1 MLKVW
6 GRNTSVNVQKVMWT
20 VGELGLAHER
30 IDAGGAFGKL
40 DTPEYLAL
48 NPTKLIPTLVDGG
61 FSLWE
66 SNAIIRYLARK
77 YGAGSIL
84 PATEQEIARADQW
97 MEWAGTTIYADI
109 ITNIFIGLVRTPAAK
124 RNHALVEASVQRAGE
139 KLAILDGA
147 LAHRPYILGDVFTMA
162 DIGPGALMYRYFTLP
177 ISRPSL
183 PNVEAWYARLQ
194 DRPAYRE
201 HVMVDYASLRVEG
214 A

>member
-20 VGELGLAHER
+20 IAELRLAAER
-30 IDAGGAFGKL
+30 IDAGGAFGRT

-48 NPTKLIPTLVDGG
+48 NPTKLIPTLVDGD

-66 SNAIIRYLARK
+66 SSAIIRYLARK
-77 YGAGSIL
+77 HGAGSIL

-109 ITNIFIGLVRTPAAK
+109 ISVIFIGFIRTPANA
-124 RNHALVEASVQRAGE
+124 RNTAQIATSVQRSGE
-139 KLAILDGA
+139 RLGVLDAHLAD
-147 LAHRPYILGDVFTMA
+147 RPYILGDEFTMA
-162 DIGPGALMYRYFTLP
+162 DIPAGGLVYRYFDLP
-177 ISRPSL
+177 IARPSL
-183 PNVEAWYARLQ
+183 PNVEAWYRRLQ
-194 DRPAYRE
+194 ERPAYRE
-201 HVMVDYASLRVEG
+201 HVMIDYSILKVAG

>member
-20 VGELGLAHER
+20 LAELRLPAER
-30 IDAGGAFGKL
+30 IDAGGAFGRT

-48 NPTKLIPTLVDGG
+48 NPTKLIPTLVDGD

-66 SNAIIRYLARK
+66 SSAIIRYLART

-109 ITNIFIGLVRTPAAK
+109 ITNIFIGLIRTPAST
-124 RNHALVEASVQRAGE
+124 RNHALVEASIQRAGE
-139 KLAILDGA
+139 KLALLDA
-147 LAHRPYILGDVFTMA
+147 HLASRPYILGDAFTMA
-162 DIGPGALMYRYFTLP
+162 DIPAGALMWRYFDLP
-177 ISRPSL
+177 IARPSL
-183 PNVEAWYARLQ
+183 PNVQAWSKRLQ
-194 DRPAYRE
+194 ERPAYRE
-201 HVMVDYASLRVEG
+201 HVMIDYSALRVEG